1 MRGQAGVTGGAD
13 ESLVQR
19 QIAGVMRGLIRAT
32 LLPAFRAG
40 RPIGEQRR
48 LLGRL
53 SRLMMAPRGVE
64 YRTTVCG
71 GVPGV
76 SVTVRGA
83 PPARRAILYLHG
95 GGYCLGSPATHR
107 IIAGHLAQTC
117 AARVFA
123 ADYRLAPENPF
134 PAAVEDAVA
143 AYRGLLAE
151 GFAPGAMVTAGD
163 SAGGGLAVATAVRLR
178 QLGLSQPAALVLFS
192 PWVDLTLDELGPPPR
207 GEILIT
213 KSWLEGCARFYLAG
227 HPAADPLASP
237 IRADLHRMPPTL
249 IQVGTDE
256 LLLTDSRRL
265 HAALTAAGV
274 EAMLQEFPRRWHVFQ
289 QNAGL
294 LADANRA
301 LAAAGEFVRAQAAVE
316 NLRRLGDPPA
326 GRVACRAPESD
337 S

>member
-1 MRGQAGVTGGAD
+1 MTGDAN

-19 QIAGVMRGLIRAT
+19 QVAGVMRGLMRAT

-64 YRTTVCG
+64 YQTTVCG

-83 PPARRAILYLHG
+83 PPARRAVLYLHG

-107 IIAGHLAQTC
+107 IITGHLAVTC

-123 ADYRLAPENPF
+123 ADYRLAPERPF

-151 GFAPGAMVTAGD
+151 GFAPGATVIAGD
-163 SAGGGLAVATAVRLR
+163 SAGGGLAVAAVLSLR
-178 QLGLSQPAALVLFS
+178 QDGLPKPAALVLFS
-192 PWVDLTLDELGPPPR
+192 PWADLTLGALGSPPR

-213 KSWLEGCARFYLAG
+213 KPWLEECARFYLAG

-237 IRADLHRMPPTL
+237 IGADLHDLPPTL

-301 LAAAGEFVRAQAAVE
+301 LAAAGEFVRS
-316 NLRRLGDPPA
+316 
-326 GRVACRAPESD
+326 RAIVVSARGQ
-337 S
+337 